1 MATTNREIIATARMI
16 HGINEPVDTLPG
28 WNRRGKSI
36 KAGSK
41 ALFTTAIWKPC
52 QIKTENPE
60 GGVTY
65 TKKLM
70 LVNACFFGLSQTV

>member
-1 MATTNREIIATARMI
+1 MATTNREIIATETMMR
-16 HGINEPVDTLPG
+16 GITEPVDTLPG

-52 QIKTENPE
+52 QVKRKIRKAALPIQ
-60 GGVTY
+60 
-65 TKKLM
+65 KSL
-70 LVNACFFGLSQTV
+70 C